1 MSYRHT
7 NILALFAAAVCVSP
21 AFADGNIVIAAQE
34 SEAVVTARPPHLRLI
49 NLPALTFS
57 LRAAIRC
64 KGEPKSVTL
73 SVSDT
78 YQTLNEEE
86 LAGQR
91 AAEALLTV
99 PARQFALAATSRFCV
114 AGDSETS
121 DKLLVP
127 GFGTAQASLRCTT
140 DTGTSVHYASVPLQ
154 VRLTCDRTP
163 ELTQDPS
170 SER

>member
-7 NILALFAAAVCVSP
+7 NILALFAAAVCISP

-34 SEAVVTARPPHLRLI
+34 SEALVTARPPNLRLI
-49 NLPALTFS
+49 NLPPLTFS

-64 KGEPKSVTL
+64 KGEPRSVTL
-73 SVSDT
+73 SISDT
-78 YQTLNEEE
+78 HQTLDAEE

-91 AAEALLTV
+91 SAEASLTV
-99 PARQFALAATSRFCV
+99 PARQLALAATSRFCIE
-114 AGDSETS
+114 GDKETS

-127 GFGTAQASLRCTT
+127 GFSTAQASLRCAT
-140 DTGTSVHYASVPLQ
+140 DDGMSVHYASVPLQ
-154 VRLTCDRTP
+154 VSLTCERAM
-163 ELTQDPS
+163 ESAQDSS